1 MPLSL
6 VSLVVA
12 KWTIAQ
18 SLAILQLSGTRVEG
32 RTLTEDAIMRSG
44 INQRGAARV
53 MLVFLA
59 GTVCLLSLNSSN
71 ADEATPTASGN
82 GAVNEAAKAAP
93 AAPKLPEPKGAKR
106 LSKEYPIWIDPHEKA
121 VIVEG
126 QISLREGMLEMFA
139 CTRNTKEHESIVS
152 VNAKAYL
159 VHAGLVALGAEPG
172 HPVRFQPEYL
182 PPAGTE
188 IEVLVRYRDE
198 NGKIQTVRAQDW
210 IKDNRTGK
218 PMEYPFVFAGSSF
231 YTDPDTNKKYY
242 QAEHGDFVCV
252 ANFGTAMLDI
262 PAKSSKSNEEL
273 EFEALTK
280 KIPPLGAPVQ
290 LVFKPKLKKQEAGS
304 TEHGAK
310 SKERGAGI
318 KQPTSVAP
326 SPAKKAN

>member
-1 MPLSL
+1 M
-6 VSLVVA
+6 LVVFVGA
-12 KWTIAQ
+12 CGL
-18 SLAILQLSGTRVEG
+18 LAV
-32 RTLTEDAIMRSG
+32 
-44 INQRGAARV
+44 
-53 MLVFLA
+53 
-59 GTVCLLSLNSSN
+59 NSSN
-71 ADEATPTASGN
+71 ADDPTPAAPAPPASEN
-82 GAVNEAAKAAP
+82 GVASDAAKAAP
-93 AAPKLPEPKGAKR
+93 VAPKLPEPKGAKR
-106 LSKEYPIWIDPHEKA
+106 LSKDYPIWIDPQEKA
-121 VIVEG
+121 VVVEG
-126 QISLREGMLEMFA
+126 QIALREGMLEMFA

-172 HPVRFQPEYL
+172 HPVRFQPEYM

-188 IEVLVRYRDE
+188 IEVLVRFRDE
-198 NGKIQTVRAQDW
+198 SGKIQTVRAQDW
-210 IKDNRTGK
+210 IKDNHTGK
-218 PMEYPFVFAGSSF
+218 PMEYPFVFAGSGF

-280 KIPPLGAPVQ
+280 KIPPLGTPVQ
-290 LVFKPKLKKQEAGS
+290 LVLKPKLKKQGAGS
-304 TEHGAK
+304 TEHGAR

-318 KQPTSVAP
+318 KQPTSVTP